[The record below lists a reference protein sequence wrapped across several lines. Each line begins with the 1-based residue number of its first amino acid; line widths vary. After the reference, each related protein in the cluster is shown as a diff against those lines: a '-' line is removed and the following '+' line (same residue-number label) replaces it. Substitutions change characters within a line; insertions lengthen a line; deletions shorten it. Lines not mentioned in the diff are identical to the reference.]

1 MPQSAWIQ
9 ARGVAL
15 QTLFRDDRVEIVR
28 WRCSAE
34 AGGSTARMRRSWYL
48 LSFTHSGTFVVH
60 ASDQAQIIDATR
72 AMVIRPGEPFCMT
85 RCNESKATGG
95 AVAIRP
101 DLFRAIGG
109 SDDDSVACLG
119 TPASAFLLQ
128 HLLLRC
134 AEASGDPA
142 MTETALWI
150 AEETLR
156 ARPESSRHGWIPTE
170 TTVDVQTLLAAKFT
184 EQLRLPDIA
193 RAVHRS
199 PSHLCRTFRHETGL
213 CMRRYLQRLRI
224 CASVND
230 VIDRRTNLSALAQSL
245 GYASHSHFDDAFR
258 TELRMTP
265 AELRRIA
272 ALPRLT
278 QMRHALH
285 SASTN

>member
-1 MPQSAWIQ
+1 MSQSDWIH
-9 ARGVAL
+9 ARGVSL
-15 QTLFRDDRVEIVR
+15 QTLFRDDRVEVVR

-34 AGGSTARMRRSWYL
+34 PGGSTAEMRRSWYV

-60 ASDQAQIIDATR
+60 SRDQAPQIIDATR
-72 AMVIRPGEPFCMT
+72 AMVIRPGEPFRMT

-101 DLFRAIGG
+101 DLFRELCG
-109 SDDDSVACLG
+109 SGDDSVACTG
-119 TPASAFLLQ
+119 IPASAFLLQ

-134 AEASGDPA
+134 AEASEDPA
-142 MTETALWI
+142 VTETALWI

-156 ARPESSRHGWIPTE
+156 ARPESSRPGSSPTE
-170 TTVDVQTLLAAKFT
+170 TTVDVQTLLAVKLT
-184 EQLRLPDIA
+184 EQLRLNDIA

-213 CMRRYLQRLRI
+213 RMRRYLQRLRI

-230 VIDRRTNLSALAQSL
+230 VIDRRTNLSAMAQAL
-245 GYASHSHFDDAFR
+245 GYASHSHFDEAFR
-258 TELRMTP
+258 TELRVTP

-272 ALPRLT
+272 VLPRLT

-285 SASTN
+285 C

>member
-1 MPQSAWIQ
+1 MPQSDWIH
-9 ARGVAL
+9 ARGVSL
-15 QTLFRDDRVEIVR
+15 QKLFRDDRVEILR

-34 AGGSTARMRRSWYL
+34 AGGNTATMRRSWYL

-60 ASDQAQIIDATR
+60 SRDQAQIIDATR
-72 AMVIRPGEPFCMT
+72 AMIIRPGEPFSMT

-101 DLFRAIGG
+101 DLFREMGG
-109 SDDDSVACLG
+109 SGDDSLACSG
-119 TPASAFLLQ
+119 IPASAFLLQ

-156 ARPESSRHGWIPTE
+156 ARPESSRHRAIPTE
-170 TTVDVQTLLAAKFT
+170 TTVDVQTILAAKLT
-184 EQLRLPDIA
+184 EHLRLADIA

-213 CMRRYLQRLRI
+213 RMRNYLQRLRV
-224 CASVND
+224 CASVNA
-230 VIDRRTNLSALAQSL
+230 VIDRRTNLSALAQAL
-245 GYASHSHFDDAFR
+245 GYASHSHFDEAFR
-258 TELRMTP
+258 TELRVTP

-272 ALPRLT
+272 VLPRLT
-278 QMRHALH
+278 QMRRALH
-285 SASTN
+285 SS